1 MEYSLLKTPIHRK
14 QGVPMKFMDKI
25 ELVVKLKE
33 KIAEAKASNDA
44 IAQQLQALLE
54 QIVANPKNSPAI

>member
-1 MEYSLLKTPIHRK
+1 
-14 QGVPMKFMDKI
+14 MKFMDKI

-44 IAQQLQALLE
+44 LALQLQALLD
-54 QIVANPKNSPAI
+54 QVLSNPQNSPAI